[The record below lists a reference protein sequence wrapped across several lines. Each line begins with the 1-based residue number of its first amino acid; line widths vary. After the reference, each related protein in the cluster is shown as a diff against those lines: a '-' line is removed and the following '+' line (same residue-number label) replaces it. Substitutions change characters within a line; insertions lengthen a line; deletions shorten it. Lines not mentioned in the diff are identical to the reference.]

1 MGAFQFTTASVS
13 GKGRTEQKKGT
24 VPMFLPRDVIRPNR
38 VRTIPESFSW
48 IDRQI
53 LHGGILAT
61 LTTEEIA
68 LYFFLVLVA
77 GPEGTSFWGYEAISR
92 YLKLP
97 VDALIHAT
105 AGLVKKDIVA
115 FRFPTFQVLSIS
127 LAKAQPAGRP

>member
-1 MGAFQFTTASVS
+1 M
-13 GKGRTEQKKGT
+13 
-24 VPMFLPRDVIRPNR
+24 PHPRDVINHHR

-53 LHGGILAT
+53 LHGGILKT

-68 LYFFLVLVA
+68 LYFFLVLVS

-97 VDALIHAT
+97 VDDLIHAN
-105 AGLVKKDIVA
+105 AGLVKKGLVA

-127 LAKAQPAGRP
+127 QAKAMPAERP